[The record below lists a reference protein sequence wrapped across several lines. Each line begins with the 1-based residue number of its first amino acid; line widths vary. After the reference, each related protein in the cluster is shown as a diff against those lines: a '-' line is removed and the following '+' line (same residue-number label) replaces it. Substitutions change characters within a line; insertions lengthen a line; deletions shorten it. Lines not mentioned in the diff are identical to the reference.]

1 VHALARQRMK
11 NFTLFQFFGKKKKKK
26 SLLLQGAFDLFLV
39 LECVDA
45 CTSVNSDVSDWS
57 HGFVEMISHTRIQL
71 MATDILG
78 KKCTRLVMDLYILVM
93 RSILPGVC
101 NFSNNRCKVKCKVSL
116 SFYGNT
122 FFCHDG
128 SHQLS
133 RSNIEAGVIDPIQ
146 PRRCE
151 HDLDLLG
158 LAVVGVQD
166 SANKTCFN
174 WRPLFDRN
182 ADMR

>member
-1 VHALARQRMK
+1 M
-11 NFTLFQFFGKKKKKK
+11 FQ
-26 SLLLQGAFDLFLV
+26 S
-39 LECVDA
+39 E
-45 CTSVNSDVSDWS
+45 
-57 HGFVEMISHTRIQL
+57 QL
-71 MATDILG
+71 PSSRYSWQ
-78 KKCTRLVMDLYILVM
+78 KCTRLVMDLYIYQYIPIYIRNAIDPSL
-93 RSILPGVC
+93 LTGVC
-101 NFSNNRCKVKCKVSL
+101 NFSNNRCKVKCGVSL

-122 FFCHDG
+122 FFCYDG

-133 RSNIEAGVIDPIQ
+133 RSNIETGIIDPVQ

-158 LAVVGVQD
+158 LVVIGIQN

-182 ADMR
+182 AVMR